1 MYYNAVAA
9 KQCKVGEEMISSQ
22 LLKGALDSCILKIVS
37 CKETYGYLIVQKLND
52 LGLEIQEGTV
62 YPILLRL
69 EKKRFLKSERRA
81 LDIDP
86 VRKYL
91 SITDEGLKEIER
103 FKDEWSILE
112 NIVDKIMDIEV

>member
-1 MYYNAVAA
+1 VYYNVVAT
-9 KQCKVGEEMISSQ
+9 KQYKVGEEMISSQ
-22 LLKGALDSCILKIVS
+22 LLKGVLDSCILKIVS
-37 CKETYGYLIVQKLND
+37 CKETYGYLIVQELND

-69 EKKRFLKSERRA
+69 EKKGFLKSERRTS
-81 LDIDP
+81 DIGP

>member
-1 MYYNAVAA
+1 VYYNAVAA